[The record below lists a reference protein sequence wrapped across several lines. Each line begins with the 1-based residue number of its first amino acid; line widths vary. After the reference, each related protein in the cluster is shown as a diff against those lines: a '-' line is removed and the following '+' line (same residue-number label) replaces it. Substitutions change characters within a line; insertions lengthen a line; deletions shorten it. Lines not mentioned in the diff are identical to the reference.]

1 LLAFIRVKGNGP
13 VPPVQGGVVVLQ
25 PGEAEDNG
33 IMPRQLCFE
42 KGQGL
47 CMWPDSQMGYD
58 IVCHKAG
65 EVTVGEVQRL
75 GFLKPVTPEAKS
87 GDKSTVDT
95 G

>member
-1 LLAFIRVKGNGP
+1 MRLLAARPLHSAEERLGLIHSMV
-13 VPPVQGGVVVLQ
+13 
-25 PGEAEDNG
+25 PGEAEDDG
-33 IMPRQLCFE
+33 IMPGQFCLK